1 MSGLYKDKI
10 KVVADDKMCFPVDP
24 KTLEPVTSS
33 IYDPYAWSDPDP
45 EPLETITISELY
57 RRQDAIRRD
66 EARRR
71 NAVYQLRPM
80 AIFTRSANGKLVRL
94 PDAHLPIWMH
104 DHLRQYDRLSCSLHP
119 QPETAFYFADEHPRP
134 HDTIN
139 TWQVELERYCRY
151 ERGRVVLEAAVIFD
165 PEQAGR
171 FIRYHQ
177 RVDGA

>member
-1 MSGLYKDKI
+1 MNGIYKDKI

-57 RRQDAIRRD
+57 RRQDAIRSD

-71 NAVYQLRPM
+71 NAAYQLRPM

-104 DHLRQYDRLSCSLHP
+104 EHLRQYDRLKVAIHP
-119 QPETAFYFADEHPRP
+119 EPSSTFNFVDTQPYPY
-134 HDTIN
+134 DTVN
-139 TWQVELERYCRY
+139 GYEVNLEQHYRC
-151 ERGRVVLEAAVIFD
+151 EFGRKVLDGAVITD
-165 PEQAGR
+165 PEQAER
-171 FIRYHQ
+171 FIRCHQ
-177 RVDGA
+177 GGS